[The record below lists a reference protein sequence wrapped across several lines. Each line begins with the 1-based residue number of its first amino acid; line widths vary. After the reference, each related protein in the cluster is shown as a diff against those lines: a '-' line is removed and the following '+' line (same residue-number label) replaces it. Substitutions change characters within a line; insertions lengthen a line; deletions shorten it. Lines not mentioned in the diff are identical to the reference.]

1 MMTTRTSDTKTQ
13 TSSQDTQPAW
23 LGRGGQTPYPA
34 RSRNPGAKCT
44 LGRREDAATTGVWRA
59 PHLDCSLDLGVCGLI
74 DTSPNYGESERIV
87 GRVVREWREH
97 RGKERELTVV
107 TKVGVLQGADLADA
121 RVSASG
127 VLPASAQHERPPR

>member
-1 MMTTRTSDTKTQ
+1 MPR
-13 TSSQDTQPAW
+13 
-23 LGRGGQTPYPA
+23 LGF
-34 RSRNPGAKCT
+34 GAHRIST
-44 LGRREDAATTGVWRA
+44 AAHASALRR
-59 PHLDCSLDLGVCGLI
+59 SLDLGVCGLI

>member
-1 MMTTRTSDTKTQ
+1 MPPR
-13 TSSQDTQPAW
+13 
-23 LGRGGQTPYPA
+23 LGF
-34 RSRNPGAKCT
+34 GAHRIST
-44 LGRREDAATTGVWRA
+44 AAHASALRR
-59 PHLDCSLDLGVCGLI
+59 SLDLGVCGLI

-127 VLPASAQHERPPR
+127 VLPASAQHESPPR